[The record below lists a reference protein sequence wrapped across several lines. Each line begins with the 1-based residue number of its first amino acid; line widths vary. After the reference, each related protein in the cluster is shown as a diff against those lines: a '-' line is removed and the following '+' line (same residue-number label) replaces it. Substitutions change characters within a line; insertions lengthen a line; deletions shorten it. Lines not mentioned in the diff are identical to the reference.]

1 MQAFELADLAI
12 NTQLRLDGSWLL
24 FLTINSTIIG
34 AIILIERTFSV
45 LEKSVATVIYLVVV
59 ALNYMTT
66 TNSIRLLGSIYND
79 LGKFDLAPSEPGYE
93 VIQQIG
99 EIYNS
104 SILWDHPQWISV
116 IYIGGIALSVTAIIF
131 DEKLT
136 RTKLEANTSAGV

>member
-12 NTQLRLDGSWLL
+12 NTQLRLDASWLL

-45 LEKSVATVIYLVVV
+45 LEKSVAT
-59 ALNYMTT
+59 A
-66 TNSIRLLGSIYND
+66 
-79 LGKFDLAPSEPGYE
+79 
-93 VIQQIG
+93 
-99 EIYNS
+99 
-104 SILWDHPQWISV
+104 

-136 RTKLEANTSAGV
+136 RTKLEANTSAGD